1 MKISILKIT
10 FKDLLKAP
18 CKHFVHQNKA
28 WSAQSLQLSMWES
41 VKKQALY
48 AKPESAPYKV
58 CNLRQAFNISVPQVP
73 SFLKCGVTL
82 HTVGFFWE
90 DQTTTHT

>member
-1 MKISILKIT
+1 
-10 FKDLLKAP
+10 
-18 CKHFVHQNKA
+18 
-28 WSAQSLQLSMWES
+28 MWES

-82 HTVGFFWE
+82 HTVGFFLGRSNNYSHI
-90 DQTTTHT
+90 DIQIGKVHIDRYILHSYKR